1 MSKQFIREYFTF
13 SRAERKGIIILVV
26 LIIMTLVFRL
36 VLPVLMRQSHGEKS
50 TFDEDIREW
59 ITTVTENETAKADS
73 VNTEDTGNIN
83 ISLFDFDPNVI
94 SSDGIK
100 KLGVSDNVRK
110 AWVKYRVKGGRFY
123 RKEDLKKVYGLDSVT
138 YERLEPYIISG
149 KKMNQRTTGN
159 QHANRH
165 VLTIE
170 LNNATQE
177 EFERLIG
184 IGPVLARRICKY
196 RNLLGG
202 FYRISQLNE
211 VFGITDSIVKINENL
226 LSIDKSVIEKINI
239 NGADFRTLS
248 RHPYISDYEAKAILH
263 YREMKGFI
271 ESSNELVLNNLI
283 SDSVFVQ
290 LTDYLIIEEL

>member
-13 SRAERKGIIILVV
+13 SRAERRGIIILVV
-26 LIIMTLVFRL
+26 LIILTLAFRL
-36 VLPVLMRQSHGEKS
+36 VLPALMRQSHGEKS

-59 ITTVTENETAKADS
+59 INTITENETGKTDS
-73 VNTEDTGNIN
+73 VYIESTGNTN

-94 SSDGIK
+94 SSDDIK
-100 KLGVSDNVRK
+100 KLGVSNNVRK

-123 RKEDLKKVYGLDSVT
+123 RKEDLRRIYGLDSVT
-138 YERLEPYIISG
+138 YERLEPYIITG
-149 KKMNQRTTGN
+149 QKMNQRTTGS
-159 QHANRH
+159 QHANRN

-177 EFERLIG
+177 EFEKLIG

-196 RNLLGG
+196 RKLLGG

-211 VFGITDSIVKINENL
+211 VFGITDSIVKINEHF

-248 RHPYISDYEAKAILH
+248 RHPYISDFEAKAILH
-263 YREMKGFI
+263 YREMIGFI

-283 SDSVFVQ
+283 SDSVFTK
-290 LTDYLIIEEL
+290 LTDYLIVKEL